1 MMESNFVTVVEA
13 TKGEQLKVS
22 RWQYKPETALLAAG
36 WLLISSYM
44 TTSLSKAPRK
54 LAALPWVQAL
64 QRFAGQPVEAG
75 KGVSLPL
82 PATTSTEALG
92 AACVHCGKPRQGSH
106 YQTGACFTS
115 ANSYSPMAQ
124 DGSNLEG
131 EMVHTVVA
139 IELAPAP
146 YAGIGVVDESV
157 PVHREMGAL
166 LNNKGCVV
174 HAVPVEEGLHS
185 SPVDALCDLYGSS
198 RMFEKGDGHED

>member
-1 MMESNFVTVVEA
+1 MSFEPLKHSAILTRTVCWYCHSDLKMEKTLLVEVATGKAFCARVCYDLNALRKENVMESNFVTVVEA

-36 WLLISSYM
+36 WVLVSTYM

-64 QRFAGQPVEAG
+64 QQHMGCPAVHPVEAG

-82 PATTSTEALG
+82 PAATSTEALG

-106 YQTGACFTS
+106 YQTGACFTG

-131 EMVHTVVA
+131 A
-139 IELAPAP
+139 
-146 YAGIGVVDESV
+146 
-157 PVHREMGAL
+157 
-166 LNNKGCVV
+166 
-174 HAVPVEEGLHS
+174 
-185 SPVDALCDLYGSS
+185 
-198 RMFEKGDGHED
+198 HEDQ